1 MGELGMPVWGIATL
15 AGLPLTLLIFIGIQ
29 ALRGEFVTRKQLDA
43 VQKIADTFQKAWEVS
58 EQGKHEALALAN
70 QLTVTAQT
78 MEKVLNALPLAS
90 TTHSYSEE
98 LR

>member
-1 MGELGMPVWGIATL
+1 MGELGLPVWGVATL
-15 AGLPLTLLIFIGIQ
+15 VGLPLTVLIFIGIQ
-29 ALRGEFVTRKQLDA
+29 ALRGEFVTRRQLDA

-58 EQGKHEALALAN
+58 EQGKHEALALAS

-90 TTHSYSEE
+90 TTHLYIEGPK
-98 LR
+98 